1 MRRPTHT
8 IRLLI
13 GQILTTDS
21 SIMRAWCLASGCHI
35 TDTRQY
41 SKQRK
46 VGRQLA
52 SATDSRQ
59 SSTSPAP
66 KGSCSMSNPRKKP
79 KLDFGA
85 MVASC
90 QTVNSQAEMI
100 QQKCKAF
107 ALSCK
112 AVADPLVMR
121 TFSLCDQDTVEMMLV
136 SMLGL
141 DGLDSLR
148 TAMQLVS
155 EVYFERKVPNIVNK
169 VLEQSGRDR
178 LNEAQ
183 CSSFMSL
190 CQLKCKQYNQR
201 KVNPGAYD
209 KEFLSLTHKH
219 EAGHCAFLGPPT
231 KHCLNFA
238 CNKQQLSI
246 YIQYSH

>member
-1 MRRPTHT
+1 
-8 IRLLI
+8 
-13 GQILTTDS
+13 
-21 SIMRAWCLASGCHI
+21 
-35 TDTRQY
+35 
-41 SKQRK
+41 
-46 VGRQLA
+46 
-52 SATDSRQ
+52 
-59 SSTSPAP
+59 
-66 KGSCSMSNPRKKP
+66 MSNPRKEP

-107 ALSCK
+107 ASSCK
-112 AVADPLVMR
+112 VVADPLVMR

-148 TAMQLVS
+148 TAMQLVP
-155 EVYFERKVPNIVNK
+155 EVYFERKVPIVTNIVNN

-190 CQLKCKQYNQR
+190 CQLK
-201 KVNPGAYD
+201 
-209 KEFLSLTHKH
+209 
-219 EAGHCAFLGPPT
+219 AGRP
-231 KHCLNFA
+231 
-238 CNKQQLSI
+238 
-246 YIQYSH
+246 

>member
-1 MRRPTHT
+1 
-8 IRLLI
+8 
-13 GQILTTDS
+13 
-21 SIMRAWCLASGCHI
+21 
-35 TDTRQY
+35 
-41 SKQRK
+41 
-46 VGRQLA
+46 
-52 SATDSRQ
+52 
-59 SSTSPAP
+59 
-66 KGSCSMSNPRKKP
+66 MSNPRKKP
-79 KLDFGA
+79 KRDFGA

-100 QQKCKAF
+100 QQKCKAL
-107 ALSCK
+107 ASSCK

-121 TFSLCDQDTVEMMLV
+121 TFSLCDQDTVEIMLV

-141 DGLDSLR
+141 DGLNSLR
-148 TAMQLVS
+148 IAMQLVP
-155 EVYFERKVPNIVNK
+155 EVYFERKVPIVTNIVNK

-209 KEFLSLTHKH
+209 KELLSLTHKH
-219 EAGHCAFLGPPT
+219 EAGYCAFLGPPT

-238 CNKQQLSI
+238 CNKQQLST
-246 YIQYSH
+246 YSAPTNVTVFTQTGPRPATKIVLKCSKCNANYG